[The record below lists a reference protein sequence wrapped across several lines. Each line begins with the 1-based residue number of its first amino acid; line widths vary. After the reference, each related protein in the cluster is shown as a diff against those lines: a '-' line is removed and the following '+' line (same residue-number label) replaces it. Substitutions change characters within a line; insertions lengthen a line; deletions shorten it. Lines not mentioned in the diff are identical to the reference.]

1 MDDTEVINQALKSLI
16 DTELVA
22 KQLEQAFK
30 DVCTRQIG
38 DSNPIKLLFYQF
50 HVYFPGNFGQCL
62 KRTSVR

>member
-30 DVCTRQIG
+30 DVCTWQIR
-38 DSNPIKLLFYQF
+38 DSNPY
-50 HVYFPGNFGQCL
+50 
-62 KRTSVR
+62 